1 MIGVDKYDLLKFL
14 FRILLMEQILFH
26 FADQDFEQI
35 STNGQTAVVPEIGCK
50 NAMIIENNPLLRL
63 ITPKNHLKISCL
75 YPSAH
80 VLFFFRHVNQTCP
93 CLLFK

>member
-14 FRILLMEQILFH
+14 FRIFLMEQILFR
-26 FADQDFEQI
+26 FPDQDFEQI
-35 STNGQTAVVPEIGCK
+35 STNGQTAVVPE
-50 NAMIIENNPLLRL
+50 NNPLLWL

-80 VLFFFRHVNQTCP
+80 VLFFFRHVNQSCP